1 MATDPETRRGIA
13 QRALARARDQGVV
26 LEDDSDFMALLD
38 KWIIGEIPMRDMR
51 VSYFSAVAQR
61 ERERLTQ
68 RRATETEN
76 SDKHSQ
82 PVPPKA
88 NKKRGRR

>member
-26 LEDDSDFMALLD
+26 LEDDSDFMALLE

-51 VSYFSAVAQR
+51 VGYFSAVAQR
-61 ERERLTQ
+61 ERERLMQ
-68 RRATETEN
+68 RRAKETEN
-76 SDKHSQ
+76 SDQDSQ